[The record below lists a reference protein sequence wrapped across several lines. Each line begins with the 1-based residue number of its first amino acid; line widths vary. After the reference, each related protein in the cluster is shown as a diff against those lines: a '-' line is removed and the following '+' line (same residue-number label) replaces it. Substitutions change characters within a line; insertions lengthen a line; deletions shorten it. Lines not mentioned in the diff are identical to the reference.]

1 MLTIFYDGKCPLCA
15 AEMKSLAKFDTKHQL
30 VLEDL
35 HADDFQQ
42 RFPHIDPIAADR
54 VLHGQLADGRI
65 IKGLDVTCTAWK
77 LVNKHKWLQVLR
89 WPVIR
94 FFADK
99 GYLFFARYRHPISAF
114 VSGKKRCEPCQKDS
128 CDLK

>member
-35 HADDFQQ
+35 HADDFPQ
-42 RFPHIDPIAADR
+42 RFPHIDPVAADKI
-54 VLHGQLADGRI
+54 LHGQLEDGRI

-77 LVNKHKWLQVLR
+77 LVNKHRWLQALR
-89 WPVIR
+89 WPVVR
-94 FFADK
+94 FFADQA
-99 GYLFFARYRHPISAF
+99 YLFFARYRHPISAF
-114 VSGKKRCEPCQKDS
+114 VSGQPRCEPCQKDK
-128 CDLK
+128 CDLQ